1 MFFVWISGIC
11 NELSYLLHGFSRCEA
26 SQGPPADLPEATG
39 TALVEP
45 LGSLGTSGGAPGEPL
60 GTLGAS
66 AEALGVPEVTPRV
79 PWGGL
84 GDTLWSSWVTVGHPG
99 TPLES
104 PRGSLSENH
113 KKPMVF

>member
-45 LGSLGTSGGAPGEPL
+45 LGSLGTSGGALGNLWAPWEPC
-60 GTLGAS
+60 GG
-66 AEALGVPEVTPRV
+66 ALGVPEVTPRA
-79 PWGGL
+79 PWGCGL
-84 GDTLWSSWVTVGHPG
+84 TWK
-99 TPLES
+99 PLE
-104 PRGSLSENH
+104 RVGDEAA
-113 KKPMVF
+113 